1 MQHEEQVVW
10 TGSPSQLVNTPV
22 FIVCALLVWLIVPL
36 FVAIWKWLVVRN
48 IRYELTSE
56 RLRMREGVLNKH
68 LDEVELYRV
77 RDYRLEQPLY
87 LRIFSLG
94 HITIRTTD
102 TSNLVIVLR
111 AIADSEGVLERVR
124 RHVEDC
130 RARKNVRALDME

>member
-1 MQHEEQVVW
+1 MQQEEAVAW

-22 FIVCALLVWLIVPL
+22 FIVCALLVWLVVPL

-48 IRYELTSE
+48 IRYELTTE
-56 RLRMREGVLNKH
+56 RVRLRDGVLNKR

-77 RDYRLEQPLY
+77 RDYRLEQPFY

-102 TSNLVIVLR
+102 SSNPVIVLR
-111 AIADSEGVLERVR
+111 AIKNSEQVLEVVR